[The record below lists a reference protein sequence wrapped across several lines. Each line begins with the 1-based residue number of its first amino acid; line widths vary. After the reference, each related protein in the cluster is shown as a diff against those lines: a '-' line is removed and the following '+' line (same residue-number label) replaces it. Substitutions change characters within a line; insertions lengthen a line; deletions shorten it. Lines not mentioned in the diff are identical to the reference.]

1 DMDLR
6 HNTLLE
12 VLQSEF
18 FRKLQTEDLVG
29 AEHMGGCTLFEERE
43 NVEKIL
49 KEISSDY
56 AKRNEI
62 SE

>member
-1 DMDLR
+1 
-6 HNTLLE
+6 LLE